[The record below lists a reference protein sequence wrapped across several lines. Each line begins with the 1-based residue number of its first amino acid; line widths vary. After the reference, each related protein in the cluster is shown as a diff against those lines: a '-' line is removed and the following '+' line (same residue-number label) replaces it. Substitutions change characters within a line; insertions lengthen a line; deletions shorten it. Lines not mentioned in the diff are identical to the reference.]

1 MLRKLSMH
9 NVGPRGDIGLDPIA
23 PRLNLITGDNGLG
36 KSFILE
42 TAWWA
47 LTRTWHEY
55 PAVPSA
61 EDAAIVHHFD
71 GTSGISRSR
80 STWSKTAQTWKRKAG
95 KPANPGLVLY
105 ARIDGSFSVW
115 DPARN
120 YRLYSRADGGQS
132 ESPAAYQFTTE
143 EVLWGKHRKVIEAGR
158 PRDETLCM
166 GLVDEWRE
174 WQLSG
179 DPRFER
185 LEVLLSHLG
194 PDDQPLTP
202 GELFRPS
209 LDDVR
214 RIPTIRMPY
223 AQDVPITYAPAGVRR
238 MCKMAYL
245 LAWAL
250 SEHEAEVHRSGK
262 GATSQI
268 IVLVDELETHL
279 HPKWQRTVLPSLM
292 AAVKDWRPD
301 NPPDVQFLVATHSPM
316 VLASV
321 EPTFDP
327 ELDAL
332 WKLDLV
338 DGRAR
343 VEKDIW
349 RKRGDANRWLKSD
362 VFDLREA
369 MSREAEQVVVEAG
382 QLLRGELDAAQVRAL
397 DARIL
402 ALFSEQDPFFLG
414 WRHYVGHLIA
424 QESA

>member
-1 MLRKLSMH
+1 L
-9 NVGPRGDIGLDPIA
+9 
-23 PRLNLITGDNGLG
+23 
-36 KSFILE
+36 
-42 TAWWA
+42 
-47 LTRTWHEY
+47 
-55 PAVPSA
+55 
-61 EDAAIVHHFD
+61 
-71 GTSGISRSR
+71 
-80 STWSKTAQTWKRKAG
+80 
-95 KPANPGLVLY
+95 
-105 ARIDGSFSVW
+105 
-115 DPARN
+115 
-120 YRLYSRADGGQS
+120 
-132 ESPAAYQFTTE
+132 
-143 EVLWGKHRKVIEAGR
+143 LW
-158 PRDETLCM
+158 
-166 GLVDEWRE
+166 
-174 WQLSG
+174 
-179 DPRFER
+179 
-185 LEVLLSHLG
+185 HLG

-250 SEHEAEVHRSGK
+250 SEHETEVHRSGK

-301 NPPDVQFLVATHSPM
+301 DPPDVQFLVATHSPM

-321 EPTFDP
+321 EPTFIP

-343 VEKDIW
+343 SRRTSGASAVMPTAGSSPLDRPRECFNF
-349 RKRGDANRWLKSD
+349 RGVAVGPR
-362 VFDLREA
+362 
-369 MSREAEQVVVEAG
+369 
-382 QLLRGELDAAQVRAL
+382 
-397 DARIL
+397 
-402 ALFSEQDPFFLG
+402 DP
-414 WRHYVGHLIA
+414 
-424 QESA
+424 